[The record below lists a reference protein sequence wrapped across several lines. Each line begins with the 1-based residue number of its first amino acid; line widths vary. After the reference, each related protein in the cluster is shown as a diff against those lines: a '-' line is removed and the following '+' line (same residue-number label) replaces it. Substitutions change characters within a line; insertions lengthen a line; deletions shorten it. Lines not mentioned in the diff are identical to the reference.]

1 MNFVLYYSVYRLAAL
16 LFQQSHLKCKSLNV
30 VMENP
35 HVNELWFCTTVYRLA
50 ALLFNRVV

>member
-1 MNFVLYYSVYRLAAL
+1 MNFVFYYSVNGLATL